1 MKKILCLFLGIFL
14 SINSIKSQEPV
25 SFTTSVNPI
34 SENKYELIITSSIE
48 KNWRLY
54 SQFLKDGGA
63 IPTEFTFKNESSDS
77 FNLIG
82 KMIESESI
90 TKFDPIF
97 QLDQSYFID
106 SNTFKQVIEINSS
119 EISKV
124 FAIIMYQA
132 CDDSLCIFRESELV
146 FNLDGTSQNI
156 KNEDL
161 TTLINDGSNP
171 LVFDLKNTE
180 LLETYSSNESI
191 SGNNYIDL
199 LILGFL
205 GGLLALLT
213 PCVFPMI
220 PLTVSFFTNK
230 DSKSNSS
237 FNAIVYGL
245 FIVLIYLFLSIPFH
259 FLESLDPEILN
270 TISTNA
276 FLNILFFVIF
286 IIFAFSFFGF
296 YEITVPSSWI
306 NSIDSKSN
314 SIGGFIG
321 IFFMALTLVLV
332 SFSCTGPILGSLLV
346 GSISSQ
352 GGAMQLSVGMLG
364 FGVALALPFTLFALF
379 PNMLKSLP
387 KSGRW
392 MNTFKIILGFLEL
405 GFAFKFLSNAD
416 LVEHWGLIKR
426 EIFIGIWVIIS
437 ILLSLYLLGVY
448 KFPNESHVV
457 KRSKFNMM
465 LSLMFFGFAIYLSP
479 ALLPSGSNSARLL
492 SGFTPPSFYS
502 IYPKTND
509 CPLGFNCFK
518 DFNKGLEYAKEKNKP
533 ILLDFTGWACVNC
546 RRVEENIWTDPNV
559 FDLINENFVLI
570 SLYVD
575 DRKELKLTDQLDL
588 KYKSGKIKKIR
599 TIGDKSATIQA
610 LNFKSASQPYYVLLD
625 PNLKILNSPIQ
636 YTSKEVYQNWL
647 EEGLREFR

>member
-1 MKKILCLFLGIFL
+1 MKNIFSLFF
-14 SINSIKSQEPV
+14 SFFFFINIGFSQDPV
-25 SFTTSVNPI
+25 SFTTKVNTI
-34 SENKYELIITSSIE
+34 SKNQYELIISSKIDS
-48 KNWRLY
+48 NWRLY
-54 SQFLKDGGA
+54 SQFLIDGGA
-63 IPTEFTFKNESSDS
+63 LPTEFIFKNISNDS
-77 FNLIG
+77 YILIG
-82 KMIESESI
+82 NTIESESI

-97 QLDQSYFID
+97 NLDQTYFIY
-106 SNTFKQVIEINSS
+106 SNTFKQVIEVKDLNLD
-119 EISKV
+119 KV
-124 FAIIMYQA
+124 FATIAYQA
-132 CDDSLCIFRESELV
+132 CDDAVCIFRESDLV
-146 FNLDGTSQNI
+146 FNLDGSSEI
-156 KNEDL
+156 ILNEDL
-161 TTLINDGSNP
+161 TALVSDDSNP
-171 LVFDLKNTE
+171 LVIDLKNKE
-180 LLETYSSNESI
+180 LLENYSEENNI
-191 SGNNYIDL
+191 SGNNYFDL

-230 DSKSNSS
+230 KTQSSSS
-237 FNAIVYGL
+237 FNAILYGL
-245 FIVLIYLFLSIPFH
+245 FIVFIYLFLSIPFH
-259 FLESLDPEILN
+259 FVESLDPEILN
-270 TISTNA
+270 SISTNA
-276 FLNILFFVIF
+276 WLNVFFFIVF

-296 YEITVPSSWI
+296 YEITIPSSWI

-352 GGAMQLSVGMLG
+352 GGALQLSIGMLG
-364 FGVALALPFTLFALF
+364 FGIALALPFTVFALF

-426 EIFIGIWVIIS
+426 EIFIAIWVIIS
-437 ILLSLYLLGVY
+437 ILLSLYLIGVY

-457 KRSKFNMM
+457 KRSKFNML
-465 LSLMFFGFAIYLSP
+465 LSLSFLSFAIYLSP
-479 ALLPSGSNSARLL
+479 ALLPNGSNSARLL

-502 IYPKTND
+502 IYPKSND

-518 DFNKGLEYAKEKNKP
+518 DFDKGLRHAIEINKP

-546 RRVEENIWTDPNV
+546 RRVEENIWTDPVV
-559 FDLINENFVLI
+559 FDLINNNFVLI

-575 DRKELKLTDQLDL
+575 DRKELEKVNQLDL
-588 KYKSGKIKKIR
+588 KYKSGKIKEIR
-599 TIGDKSATIQA
+599 TIGDKSATFQA

-636 YTSKEVYQNWL
+636 YTTKDVYQAWL
-647 EEGLREFR
+647 EEGLKAFK

>member
-1 MKKILCLFLGIFL
+1 MRKILYLFIGIFL

-25 SFTTSVNPI
+25 SFTTSVNSI
-34 SENKYELIITSSIE
+34 SENRYELITTSNIE
-48 KNWRLY
+48 KDWRLY
-54 SQFLKDGGA
+54 SQYLIDGGA

-82 KMIESESI
+82 KMVESESI

-97 QLDQSYFID
+97 QLDQSYFIN
-106 SNTFKQVIEINSS
+106 SNTFKQVIEINNLD
-119 EISKV
+119 ILKV
-124 FAIIMYQA
+124 YANIIFQA

-146 FNLDGTSQNI
+146 FNLDGSSESI

-161 TTLINDGSNP
+161 TTLITDGSNP
-171 LVFDLKNTE
+171 LVFDLKNTK
-180 LLETYSSNESI
+180 LLETYSSDQSI
-191 SGNNYIDL
+191 SGNNYLDL

-237 FNAIVYGL
+237 LNAVIYGL
-245 FIVLIYLFLSIPFH
+245 FIVLIYLCLSIPFH
-259 FLESLDPEILN
+259 FVESLDPEILN

-276 FLNILFFVIF
+276 VLNVLFFVIF

-296 YEITVPSSWI
+296 YEITIPSSWI

-416 LVEHWGLIKR
+416 LVEHWGILKR

-437 ILLSLYLLGVY
+437 ILLSLYLIGFY

-457 KRSKFNMM
+457 KRSKFNMI
-465 LSLMFFGFAIYLSP
+465 LSLMFLGFAIYLSP

-502 IYPKTND
+502 IYPKPND

-588 KYKSGKIKKIR
+588 KYKSGKIKEIR

-647 EEGLREFR
+647 EEGLREFK

>member
-124 FAIIMYQA
+124 FANIMYQA